1 MKHSMLPIPDLNGFK
16 LAKSC
21 NWKKKILQFKAIS
34 YQPDFKPVI

>member
-21 NWKKKILQFKAIS
+21 NWKKKYYNL
-34 YQPDFKPVI
+34 